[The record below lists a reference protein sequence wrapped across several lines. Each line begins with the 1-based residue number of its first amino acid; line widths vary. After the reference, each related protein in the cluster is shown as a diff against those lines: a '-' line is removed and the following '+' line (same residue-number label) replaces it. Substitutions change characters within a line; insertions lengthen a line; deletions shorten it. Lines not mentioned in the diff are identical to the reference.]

1 MRNTAIRTILTM
13 AILAS
18 SGNLQAQ
25 EEGRKLILHPDPVY
39 PEAARK
45 FALSGVV
52 KVQVL
57 IAADGHVK
65 EVKVIGGHPLLVSA
79 VESTVKSWRYAP
91 ATSESTTTLEFHFHP
106 SE

>member
-1 MRNTAIRTILTM
+1 MRNTGMRTFLAM
-13 AILAS
+13 VILAA

-25 EEGRKLILHPDPVY
+25 DTRKLILHPDPVY

-79 VESTVKSWRYAP
+79 VESTVKSWQYAP
-91 ATSESTTTLEFHFHP
+91 ASSESTATLEFHFHP
-106 SE
+106 AE